1 MKVKVTRSFG
11 FAGTREQFIRE
22 FPDDYSEEEIEE
34 ILFEEMC
41 EKLSLGFEIIE
52 REKDER

>member
-1 MKVKVTRSFG
+1 MKIKVTRSFG
-11 FAGTREQFIRE
+11 FAGTREEFIRE
-22 FPDDYSEEEIEE
+22 FPDDYSQEEIEQ

-52 REKDER
+52 EKSDE